1 MAKTGFAWSAAALLG
16 ALVLGYSAVAHS
28 DQRFFETPEAAAQ
41 ALVDAVL
48 AEDTD
53 VVRAVLGP
61 GSGELSSGDP
71 VADRTDREAFVEAAV
86 ESAAI
91 EQEDGVD
98 DRAVLVIGDDWP
110 FPIPLVKVAEGW
122 HFDMEDGLEEIY
134 RRRIGNN
141 ELYAISVASAYGEA
155 QEEYASVDR
164 NGDGVREFAQR
175 LASSEGQRDGLYWPV
190 KDGEPESPMGPLV
203 ADAVAE
209 GYAKSDDGEPVPYH
223 GYFYRMLP
231 GQGASAPGG
240 AESYVVDG
248 RMTGGYALL
257 AYPAEYGNSGIM
269 SFMINQQGMVFEK
282 DLGEDTESL
291 ARAMEVY
298 DPDTTWDPVTD

>member
-1 MAKTGFAWSAAALLG
+1 MARIGFAWSAATLLG
-16 ALVLGYSAVAHS
+16 VLILGYSAVAHS

-48 AEDTD
+48 AEDTE
-53 VVRAVLGP
+53 VVKAVLGP
-61 GSGELSSGDP
+61 GSEELSSGDP
-71 VADRTDREAFVEAAV
+71 VADRAEREAFVEAAV
-86 ESAAI
+86 EAAAI

-110 FPIPLVKVAEGW
+110 FPIPLVKGAQGW
-122 HFDMEDGLEEIY
+122 HFDTEAGLEEIY
-134 RRRIGNN
+134 LRRIGNN
-141 ELYAISVASAYGEA
+141 ELYAISVASAYAEA

-164 NGDGVREFAQR
+164 NGDGVREYAQR

-190 KDGEPESPMGPLV
+190 EEGERESPMGPLV
-203 ADAVAE
+203 ADAVAK
-209 GYAKSDDGEPVPYH
+209 GYARSDDGEPVPYH
-223 GYFYRMLP
+223 GYFYRMLS

-240 AESYVVDG
+240 AKSYVADG

-269 SFMINQQGMVFEK
+269 TFMINQQGIVFEK
-282 DLGEDTESL
+282 DLGDETGTL
-291 ARAMEVY
+291 AAAITVY
-298 DPDTTWDPVTD
+298 DPDKSWEPVTD

>member
-16 ALVLGYSAVAHS
+16 VLILGYSAVAHS

-61 GSGELSSGDP
+61 GSGALSSGDP
-71 VADRTDREAFVEAAV
+71 VADRADREAFVEAAV

-141 ELYAISVASAYGEA
+141 ELYAISVAWAYGEA